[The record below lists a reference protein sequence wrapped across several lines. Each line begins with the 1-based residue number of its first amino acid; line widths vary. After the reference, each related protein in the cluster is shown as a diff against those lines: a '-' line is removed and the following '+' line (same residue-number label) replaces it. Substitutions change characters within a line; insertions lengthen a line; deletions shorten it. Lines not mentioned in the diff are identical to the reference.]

1 MARRALPGLGL
12 TGGYSSGDD
21 GWTEEM
27 NSNML
32 TLSVAAQL
40 AVESMTTALPGSPS
54 NGDIYIVPTAGAN
67 QWKVAVRENG
77 AWVYLTPRTGWVAWV
92 KDSGKFVRYTGTA
105 WTDSATSAIAVRD
118 EGSSVLTAANLN
130 FVGAGVTATS
140 DGSGGAT
147 ITIPGGGGG
156 VGGASEANFAA
167 PPVAST
173 WTQQNFDATRTSLT
187 DFTNP
192 LNGVRIAEAIHS
204 YGNTNALR
212 AALRAVP
219 GTNWQ
224 ATARVRRH
232 TRLPQFGGWGLVVR
246 DASGGRSCILGFI
259 NEAGGIGMLKLTNDT
274 TYNSFQSFGGAQ
286 MPWRQDIWL
295 RLKYDGT
302 ECTLWHSFDG
312 VYWSRSAV
320 VSASALWNHLTNPAT
335 HVGFGYNINNNGA
348 GDIGNELDLLSWQ
361 LVSLS

>member
-1 MARRALPGLGL
+1 MRVRSAYGSPATVLIQTPGALQGV
-12 TGGYSSGDD
+12 
-21 GWTEEM
+21 
-27 NSNML
+27 
-32 TLSVAAQL
+32 TLRDQDSRMEL
-40 AVESMTTALPGSPS
+40 TTAQGEQLWASYPHADAYTSELLS
-54 NGDIYIVPTAGAN
+54 AMRVVKMYAWEKAFARVIE
-67 QWKVAVRENG
+67 AVRRLERQDC
-77 AWVYLTPRTGWVAWV
+77 V
-92 KDSGKFVRYTGTA
+92 
-105 WTDSATSAIAVRD
+105 IAAD
-118 EGSSVLTAANLN
+118 AA
-130 FVGAGVTATS
+130 
-140 DGSGGAT
+140 GSGGAT

-320 VSASALWNHLTNPAT
+320 VSASAGSIAEW
-335 HVGFGYNINNNGA
+335 A
-348 GDIGNELDLLSWQ
+348 GSSSTSSTKPNTGMKSGTKSIGLSA
-361 LVSLS
+361 